1 MAVNLDE
8 TDWAIIGQL
17 QRDARVS
24 LSELGRRVSLSA
36 SATTERVRNLEA
48 LGVITGYH
56 AAIDLGKVGYPVLA
70 VVRLKYPGNH
80 HTPLRQLIAE
90 RREIVE
96 CLRTTGD
103 DCYTLKVAATSM
115 EHLETLMDELAGFG
129 STTTSVVYSQPLPYR
144 GPAAPETA
152 DPALDV
158 RAAGVTAPGRAVR
171 GSARRS

>member
-1 MAVNLDE
+1 MTVNLDE
-8 TDWAIIGQL
+8 VDWAIIDQL
-17 QRDARVS
+17 QREARIS
-24 LSELGRRVSLSA
+24 LSELGRRVNLSA

-56 AAIDLGKVGYPVLA
+56 AAVDLAKAGYPVFA

-80 HTPLRQLIAE
+80 HQPLRRLLAE
-90 RREIVE
+90 RREILE

-129 STTTSVVYSQPLPYR
+129 STTTSVVYSRPLPYR
-144 GPAAPETA
+144 GPP
-152 DPALDV
+152 
-158 RAAGVTAPGRAVR
+158 APGPSR
-171 GSARRS
+171 